1 MYCTYSWHVH
11 RYMHAFNILPGN
23 IWVSFYLLHLSVS
36 DYYFCNSNIGKQP
49 LAHNVFI
56 RQGEKDEQLL
66 LQSSLRQLPKV
77 HILKN
82 FFPPHFLCSINF
94 LDGQGCLFGDRGGQ
108 NLSYWGVIAVWI
120 LWLLGFCNKSFSF
133 TTRLSSY

>member
-1 MYCTYSWHVH
+1 M
-11 RYMHAFNILPGN
+11 
-23 IWVSFYLLHLSVS
+23 SFYLLHLSVS
-36 DYYFCNSNIGKQP
+36 DPYFCSSNIGTQP
-49 LAHNVFI
+49 LARDVLI
-56 RQGEKDEQLL
+56 RLGEKDGQRL

-108 NLSYWGVIAVWI
+108 NLSY
-120 LWLLGFCNKSFSF
+120 
-133 TTRLSSY
+133 